1 MHFHRLSVNGSELH
15 RYGILMASEIAASK
29 GYRLTDMTTLQT
41 SPYRPDLI
49 ISKTERFLD
58 GAHRRNETVTLWID
72 IVCSHDPRTDW
83 SKKGLP
89 CDDIIIID
97 LSGFSLDT
105 PIGEIAKKIGER
117 IP

>member
-97 LSGFSLDT
+97 LSDFSLDT